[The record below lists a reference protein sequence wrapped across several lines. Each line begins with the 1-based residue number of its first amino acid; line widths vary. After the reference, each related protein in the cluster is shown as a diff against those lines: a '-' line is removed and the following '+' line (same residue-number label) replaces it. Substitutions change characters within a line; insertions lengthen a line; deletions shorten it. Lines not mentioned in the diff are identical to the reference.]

1 MGYKLLGYAVWQAV
15 KWYLRGRGRVPGQSR
30 KPSTRT
36 LAIAGAGGAVLA
48 GAFVA
53 QRRIAAE

>member
-15 KWYLRGRGRVPGQSR
+15 KWYLRGRVPGQSH

-36 LAIAGAGGAVLA
+36 VAIAGVSGALLA

-53 QRRIAAE
+53 QRRIIAD

>member
-1 MGYKLLGYAVWQAV
+1 MGYKLLGYAVWQAA
-15 KWYLRGRGRVPGQSR
+15 KWYLRGRVPGKSH

-36 LAIAGAGGAVLA
+36 VAIAGVGGALLA

-53 QRRIAAE
+53 QRRIAAD

>member
-1 MGYKLLGYAVWQAV
+1 MGYKLLGYAVWQAA
-15 KWYLRGRGRVPGQSR
+15 KWYLRGQVPGKSR

-36 LAIAGAGGAVLA
+36 VAIAGVGGALLA

-53 QRRIAAE
+53 QRRIAAD

>member
-1 MGYKLLGYAVWQAV
+1 
-15 KWYLRGRGRVPGQSR
+15 VPGQSR

-36 LAIAGAGGAVLA
+36 LAIAGVGGALLA

-53 QRRIAAE
+53 QRRIAAA